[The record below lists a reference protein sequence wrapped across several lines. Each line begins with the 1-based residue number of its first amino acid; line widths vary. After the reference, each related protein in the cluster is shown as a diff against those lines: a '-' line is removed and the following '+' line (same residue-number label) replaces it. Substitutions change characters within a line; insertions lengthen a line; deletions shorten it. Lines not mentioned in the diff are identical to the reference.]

1 MISTQTFE
9 NYPEFA
15 NAGQKSQPNDAK
27 YAAGFIPSDV
37 LPAEW
42 LNWFLSGATK
52 GVTALNTGVKSIEQ
66 EINAVLAS
74 RAVTPDITATNQLL
88 TVLNKIK
95 AEAVLAAHP
104 VGSLYWTSKNENPA
118 VTFGGGTWKQITD
131 KFVLAAGSTYKAEAT
146 GGAPTVTLTVA
157 NLPSHSHTFTP
168 SGTVKSTFTGAS
180 HSHTFTP
187 SGTVK
192 STFTGASHSHT
203 FTPSGT
209 VKSTF
214 TGASHSHTF
223 TPSGTVKS
231 TFTGTSHSHTFT
243 PSGSISGGAYKFT
256 GSEGTTSLDGEH
268 SHTFTAP
275 KTPENKLKPDSG
287 SYAVRGTTT
296 LSTSYGGKHAHSFT
310 PSGTISV
317 TTNPTFTG
325 VQQTVSATQNGAV
338 SSSFT
343 GNNSNTGSTT
353 QAGTVSSSFTGN
365 NSNTGSATQAGTV
378 SSSFTGTEQTVRATQ
393 GGTVASTF
401 TGTSSST
408 GSVGSATAVNILP
421 PYIVKYCWERT
432 A

>member
-146 GGAPTVTLTVA
+146 GGAATVALTVA
-157 NLPSHSHTFTP
+157 NLPSHN
-168 SGTVKSTFTGAS
+168 
-180 HSHTFTP
+180 HSY
-187 SGTVK
+187 
-192 STFTGASHSHT
+192 
-203 FTPSGT
+203 
-209 VKSTF
+209 
-214 TGASHSHTF
+214 

-243 PSGSISGGAYKFT
+243 PSGTIKSTFTGASHSHTFTPSGTVSGGAYKFT
-256 GSEGTTSLDGEH
+256 GTKGTTSLDGQH
-268 SHTFTAP
+268 SHTYTAP
-275 KTPENKLKPDSG
+275 NTPENKLNPDRG
-287 SYAVRGTTT
+287 SYAVRGTSN
-296 LSTSYGGKHAHSFT
+296 LSTSYDGKHAHSFT
-310 PSGTISV
+310 PAGSISV
-317 TTNPTFTG
+317 TTNPSFSGTAGT
-325 VQQTVSATQNGAV
+325 TATATQGGTVA
-338 SSSFT
+338 SSFT
-343 GNNSNTGSTT
+343 GKAGTTGSTT
-353 QAGTVSSSFTGN
+353 QGGTVSSSFTGN
-365 NSNTGSATQAGTV
+365 PGNTGG
-378 SSSFTGTEQTVRATQ
+378 
-393 GGTVASTF
+393 
-401 TGTSSST
+401 
-408 GSVGSATAVNILP
+408 VGSGSSISIMP
-421 PYIVKYCWERT
+421 PYVVKYCWERT

>member
-1 MISTQTFE
+1 MTPTQTFG

-15 NAGQKSQPNDAK
+15 NAGQKSQPGDAK

-192 STFTGASHSHT
+192 STFTGTSHSHT

-209 VKSTF
+209 VT
-214 TGASHSHTF
+214 
-223 TPSGTVKS
+223 S

-343 GNNSNTGSTT
+343 GNNSNTGSTI
-353 QAGTVSSSFTGN
+353 ALGNVS
-365 NSNTGSATQAGTV
+365 
-378 SSSFTGTEQTVRATQ
+378 
-393 GGTVASTF
+393 STF
-401 TGTSSST
+401 TGYASSTSSVGT
-408 GSVGSATAVNILP
+408 GKSINTMP
-421 PYIVKYCWERT
+421 PYVVKYCWERT

>member
-1 MISTQTFE
+1 MTPTQTFG

-187 SGTVK
+187 SGTVT
-192 STFTGASHSHT
+192 STFTGTSHSHT

-209 VKSTF
+209 VT
-214 TGASHSHTF
+214 
-223 TPSGTVKS
+223 S

-243 PSGSISGGAYKFT
+243 PSGSISKTKAGGVIST
-256 GSEGTTSLDGEH
+256 NGRH
-268 SHTFTAP
+268 SHGISDPGHKHNIPGFWSSFAGGSYNTLHEGGIGSLT
-275 KTPENKLKPDSG
+275 TNEVETGISILNSG
-287 SYAVRGTTT
+287 S
-296 LSTSYGGKHAHSFT
+296 HQHSF
-310 PSGTISV
+310 SGIAHDHSFSGSAD
-317 TTNPTFTG
+317 TTAT
-325 VQQTVSATQNGAV
+325 ATQGGTVA
-338 SSSFT
+338 SSFT
-343 GNNSNTGSTT
+343 GK
-353 QAGTVSSSFTGN
+353 AGT
-365 NSNTGSATQAGTV
+365 TGSATQAGTV

>member
-104 VGSLYWTSKNENPA
+104 VGSLYWTSKKENPA

-131 KFVLAAGSTYKAEAT
+131 KFVLAAGSTYKAEST
-146 GGAPTVTLTVA
+146 GGASTVKLTVA
-157 NLPSHSHTFTP
+157 NLPSHNHSYTP
-168 SGTVKSTFTGAS
+168 SGTI
-180 HSHTFTP
+180 
-187 SGTVK
+187 
-192 STFTGASHSHT
+192 
-203 FTPSGT
+203 
-209 VKSTF
+209 
-214 TGASHSHTF
+214 
-223 TPSGTVKS
+223 KS

-243 PSGSISGGAYKFT
+243 PSGTIKSTFTGTSHSHTFTPSGTIKSTFTGTSHSHTFTPSGTISGGAYKFT
-256 GSEGTTSLDGEH
+256 GSKGTTSLDGEH
-268 SHTFTAP
+268 SHTYTAP
-275 KTPENKLKPDSG
+275 NTPENKLRPDRG
-287 SYAVRGTTT
+287 SYAVRGTSN

-325 VQQTVSATQNGAV
+325 VQQTVSATQG
-338 SSSFT
+338 
-343 GNNSNTGSTT
+343 
-353 QAGTVSSSFTGN
+353 
-365 NSNTGSATQAGTV
+365 GTV
-378 SSSFTGTEQTVRATQ
+378 SSSFTGTEQTVSATQ

>member
-1 MISTQTFE
+1 MTPTQYFE

-27 YAAGFIPSDV
+27 YSAGFIPSDV

-42 LNWFLSGATK
+42 LNWFLNGATK
-52 GVTALNTGVKSIEQ
+52 GVTALNTGVKSVEQ
-66 EINAVLAS
+66 EINTVLKS
-74 RAVTPDITATNQLL
+74 RSVTPDITATNQLL

-118 VTFGGGTWKQITD
+118 VTFGGGTWKQITN

-187 SGTVK
+187 SGTI
-192 STFTGASHSHT
+192 
-203 FTPSGT
+203 
-209 VKSTF
+209 
-214 TGASHSHTF
+214 
-223 TPSGTVKS
+223 KS

-243 PSGSISGGAYKFT
+243 PSGSISKTTATGSISGGLYAFTGEISEGHFPLGNTWYPIPTQIVDGVFHLGKEMSNTICGYENGRHAYKITFSMRPS
-256 GSEGTTSLDGEH
+256 GSISIVQDPKFSGSSHT
-268 SHTFTAP
+268 HTFT
-275 KTPENKLKPDSG
+275 
-287 SYAVRGTTT
+287 GT
-296 LSTSYGGKHAHSFT
+296 
-310 PSGTISV
+310 
-317 TTNPTFTG
+317 
-325 VQQTVSATQNGAV
+325 QQTVSATQGGTVA
-338 SSSFT
+338 STFT
-343 GNNSNTGSTT
+343 GK
-353 QAGTVSSSFTGN
+353 AGT
-365 NSNTGSATQAGTV
+365 TGSATQA
-378 SSSFTGTEQTVRATQ
+378 
-393 GGTVASTF
+393 GTVASTF

>member
-1 MISTQTFE
+1 MLDVKVECNQTASPKEIQNFVADIDTE
-9 NYPEFA
+9 VLVGFM
-15 NAGQKSQPNDAK
+15 AGRQHVPTLHKADTEKPNDAK

-131 KFVLAAGSTYKAEAT
+131 KFVLAAGSTYKAEST

-168 SGTVKSTFTGAS
+168 SGTIKSTFTGS
-180 HSHTFTP
+180 KHSHTFTP
-187 SGTVK
+187 SGR
-192 STFTGASHSHT
+192 
-203 FTPSGT
+203 
-209 VKSTF
+209 
-214 TGASHSHTF
+214 
-223 TPSGTVKS
+223 
-231 TFTGTSHSHTFT
+231 
-243 PSGSISGGAYKFT
+243 ISGGAYKFT
-256 GSEGTTSLDGEH
+256 GSKGTTSLDGEH

-275 KTPENKLKPDSG
+275 KTPENKLNPSSG
-287 SYAVRGTTT
+287 SPAVRGSTT
-296 LSTSYGGKHAHSFT
+296 LSTSYDGKHAHTFT
-310 PSGTISV
+310 PTGSISV
-317 TTNPTFTG
+317 TTNP
-325 VQQTVSATQNGAV
+325 
-338 SSSFT
+338 SFSGT
-343 GNNSNTGSTT
+343 AGTTGSTT
-353 QAGTVSSSFTGN
+353 QGGTVSSSFTGN
-365 NSNTGSATQAGTV
+365 SGN
-378 SSSFTGTEQTVRATQ
+378 
-393 GGTVASTF
+393 
-401 TGTSSST
+401 T
-408 GSVGSATAVNILP
+408 GSVGSGSRISIMP
-421 PYIVKYCWERT
+421 PYVVKYCWERT

>member
-131 KFVLAAGSTYKAEAT
+131 KFVLAAGSTYKAAAT

-203 FTPSGT
+203 FTPNGT

-214 TGASHSHTF
+214 TGA
-223 TPSGTVKS
+223 
-231 TFTGTSHSHTFT
+231 SHSHTFT

-287 SYAVRGTTT
+287 SSAVRGTTT

-343 GNNSNTGSTT
+343 GK
-353 QAGTVSSSFTGN
+353 AGT
-365 NSNTGSATQAGTV
+365 TGSATQAGTV
-378 SSSFTGTEQTVRATQ
+378 SSSFTGTEQTVSATQ

>member
-1 MISTQTFE
+1 MTPTQTFG

-192 STFTGASHSHT
+192 STFTGTSHSHT

-209 VKSTF
+209 VT
-214 TGASHSHTF
+214 
-223 TPSGTVKS
+223 S

-243 PSGSISGGAYKFT
+243 PSGSISKTKAGGVISTNGIHSHGISDPGHKHKIPGYWSSFAGGDYNVLHEGGIGSLTTNVVTT
-256 GSEGTTSLDGEH
+256 GITIDSAGDHIHQFQGSPH
-268 SHTFTAP
+268 SHTFT
-275 KTPENKLKPDSG
+275 
-287 SYAVRGTTT
+287 GTE
-296 LSTSYGGKHAHSFT
+296 L
-310 PSGTISV
+310 TIE
-317 TTNPTFTG
+317 
-325 VQQTVSATQNGAV
+325 ATQG
-338 SSSFT
+338 
-343 GNNSNTGSTT
+343 
-353 QAGTVSSSFTGN
+353 GTVSSSFTGKAGT
-365 NSNTGSATQAGTV
+365 TGSATQAGTV

>member
-15 NAGQKSQPNDAK
+15 NAGQKSQPNDVK
-27 YAAGFIPSDV
+27 YASGFIPSDV

-66 EINAVLAS
+66 EINTVLTS
-74 RAVTPDITATNQLL
+74 RSVTPDITATNQLL

-131 KFVLAAGSTYKAEAT
+131 KFVLAAGSTYKAEST
-146 GGAPTVTLTVA
+146 GGASTVTLTVA

-168 SGTVKSTFTGAS
+168 SGTVKSTFTGTS

-192 STFTGASHSHT
+192 STFTGA
-203 FTPSGT
+203 
-209 VKSTF
+209 
-214 TGASHSHTF
+214 
-223 TPSGTVKS
+223 
-231 TFTGTSHSHTFT
+231 SHSHTFT

-275 KTPENKLKPDSG
+275 KTPENKLKPESG
-287 SYAVRGTTT
+287 SFTVRGTTT

-343 GNNSNTGSTT
+343 GNNSNTGSTI
-353 QAGTVSSSFTGN
+353 ALGNVS
-365 NSNTGSATQAGTV
+365 
-378 SSSFTGTEQTVRATQ
+378 
-393 GGTVASTF
+393 STF
-401 TGTSSST
+401 TGYASSTSSVGT
-408 GSVGSATAVNILP
+408 GKSINTMP
-421 PYIVKYCWERT
+421 PYVVKYCWERT

>member
-146 GGAPTVTLTVA
+146 GGAATVALTVA
-157 NLPSHSHTFTP
+157 NLPSHNHSYTP
-168 SGTVKSTFTGAS
+168 SGTVKSTFTGTS

-187 SGTVK
+187 SGTI
-192 STFTGASHSHT
+192 
-203 FTPSGT
+203 
-209 VKSTF
+209 KSTF

-243 PSGSISGGAYKFT
+243 PSGTIKSTFT
-256 GSEGTTSLDGEH
+256 GASH
-268 SHTFTAP
+268 SHTFTP
-275 KTPENKLKPDSG
+275 SG
-287 SYAVRGTTT
+287 SISKTKAGGVISTNGIHSHGISDPGHKHNIPGYWSSFAGGDYDVLHRGGIGNLTTNEVETGISILNSGSHQHSFSGIAHDHSFSGSAGTTAT
-296 LSTSYGGKHAHSFT
+296 
-310 PSGTISV
+310 
-317 TTNPTFTG
+317 
-325 VQQTVSATQNGAV
+325 ATQGGTVA
-338 SSSFT
+338 SSFT
-343 GNNSNTGSTT
+343 GKAGTTGSTT
-353 QAGTVSSSFTGN
+353 QA
-365 NSNTGSATQAGTV
+365 
-378 SSSFTGTEQTVRATQ
+378 
-393 GGTVASTF
+393 GTVASTF

>member
-192 STFTGASHSHT
+192 STFTGTSHSHT

-209 VKSTF
+209 VT
-214 TGASHSHTF
+214 
-223 TPSGTVKS
+223 S

-243 PSGSISGGAYKFT
+243 PSGSISKTKAGGVISTNGIHSHGISDPGHKHNIPGYWSSFAGGDYDVLHRGGIGSLTTNEVET
-256 GSEGTTSLDGEH
+256 GISILNSGSHQHSFSGIAHDHSFSGSAGTTA
-268 SHTFTAP
+268 T
-275 KTPENKLKPDSG
+275 
-287 SYAVRGTTT
+287 
-296 LSTSYGGKHAHSFT
+296 
-310 PSGTISV
+310 
-317 TTNPTFTG
+317 
-325 VQQTVSATQNGAV
+325 ATQGGTVA
-338 SSSFT
+338 SSFT
-343 GNNSNTGSTT
+343 GK
-353 QAGTVSSSFTGN
+353 AGT
-365 NSNTGSATQAGTV
+365 TGSATQAGTV

>member
-15 NAGQKSQPNDAK
+15 NAGQKSQPDDAK

-74 RAVTPDITATNQLL
+74 RSVTPNINANNQLL

-118 VTFGGGTWKQITD
+118 VTFGGTWKQITD
-131 KFVLAAGSTYKAEAT
+131 KFVLAAGSTYKAEST

-187 SGTVK
+187 SGSISNTKAGGVI
-192 STFTGASHSHT
+192 STNGIHSHGISDPGHKHNIPGFWSSFAGGDYDVLHRGGIGSLT
-203 FTPSGT
+203 TNE
-209 VKSTF
+209 VE
-214 TGASHSHTF
+214 TGISILN
-223 TPSGTVKS
+223 
-231 TFTGTSHSHTFT
+231 
-243 PSGSISGGAYKFT
+243 SGSHQHSFSGIAHNHSFS
-256 GSEGTTSLDGEH
+256 GSEGTT
-268 SHTFTAP
+268 
-275 KTPENKLKPDSG
+275 
-287 SYAVRGTTT
+287 
-296 LSTSYGGKHAHSFT
+296 
-310 PSGTISV
+310 
-317 TTNPTFTG
+317 
-325 VQQTVSATQNGAV
+325 AT
-338 SSSFT
+338 
-343 GNNSNTGSTT
+343 
-353 QAGTVSSSFTGN
+353 
-365 NSNTGSATQAGTV
+365 
-378 SSSFTGTEQTVRATQ
+378 ATQ

-408 GSVGSATAVNILP
+408 GSVGRATAANILP

>member
-1 MISTQTFE
+1 MTPTQIFD

-15 NAGQKSQPNDAK
+15 NAGQKSQPDDAK

-66 EINAVLAS
+66 EINTVLTS
-74 RAVTPDITATNQLL
+74 RSVTPDINTAGQLL

-104 VGSLYWTSKNENPA
+104 VGSLYWTSKKENPA

-131 KFVLAAGSTYKAEAT
+131 KFVLAAGSTYKAEST
-146 GGAPTVTLTVA
+146 GGASTVILTVA
-157 NLPSHSHTFTP
+157 NLPSHNHSYTP
-168 SGTVKSTFTGAS
+168 SGTVKSTFTGSS

-187 SGTVK
+187 SGSIT
-192 STFTGASHSHT
+192 
-203 FTPSGT
+203 
-209 VKSTF
+209 
-214 TGASHSHTF
+214 
-223 TPSGTVKS
+223 S

-243 PSGSISGGAYKFT
+243 PSGTIMEETAT
-256 GSEGTTSLDGEH
+256 GSIVGDGGHRHSITDPGHQHKIPGYWSDFAGGDYNVLHEGGIGSITTNKVQTGISIDYGGQH
-268 SHTFTAP
+268 SHGFKGNSHTHTFTGTA
-275 KTPENKLKPDSG
+275 
-287 SYAVRGTTT
+287 GTTG
-296 LSTSYGGKHAHSFT
+296 STTQGG
-310 PSGTISV
+310 
-317 TTNPTFTG
+317 
-325 VQQTVSATQNGAV
+325 TVD
-338 SSSFT
+338 SSFT
-343 GNNSNTGSTT
+343 GKAGTTGSTT
-353 QAGTVSSSFTGN
+353 QA
-365 NSNTGSATQAGTV
+365 
-378 SSSFTGTEQTVRATQ
+378 
-393 GGTVASTF
+393 GTVASTF

>member
-1 MISTQTFE
+1 MISTQTFD

-187 SGTVK
+187 SGSISNTKAGGVI
-192 STFTGASHSHT
+192 STNGIHSHGISDPGHKHNIPGYWSSFAGGDYDVLHRGGIGSLT
-203 FTPSGT
+203 TNE
-209 VKSTF
+209 VE
-214 TGASHSHTF
+214 TGISILN
-223 TPSGTVKS
+223 
-231 TFTGTSHSHTFT
+231 
-243 PSGSISGGAYKFT
+243 SGSHQHSFSGIAHNHSFS
-256 GSEGTTSLDGEH
+256 GSEGT
-268 SHTFTAP
+268 
-275 KTPENKLKPDSG
+275 
-287 SYAVRGTTT
+287 
-296 LSTSYGGKHAHSFT
+296 
-310 PSGTISV
+310 
-317 TTNPTFTG
+317 
-325 VQQTVSATQNGAV
+325 
-338 SSSFT
+338 
-343 GNNSNTGSTT
+343 
-353 QAGTVSSSFTGN
+353 
-365 NSNTGSATQAGTV
+365 TGSATQA
-378 SSSFTGTEQTVRATQ
+378 
-393 GGTVASTF
+393 GTVASTF

-408 GSVGSATAVNILP
+408 GSVGSATAANILP

>member
-1 MISTQTFE
+1 MTPTQTFG

-131 KFVLAAGSTYKAEAT
+131 KFVLAAGSTYKAEST
-146 GGAPTVTLTVA
+146 GGASTVKLTVA
-157 NLPSHSHTFTP
+157 NLPSHNHSYTPSGTIKSTFTGTSHSHTFTP
-168 SGTVKSTFTGAS
+168 SGTI
-180 HSHTFTP
+180 
-187 SGTVK
+187 
-192 STFTGASHSHT
+192 
-203 FTPSGT
+203 
-209 VKSTF
+209 
-214 TGASHSHTF
+214 
-223 TPSGTVKS
+223 KS

-243 PSGSISGGAYKFT
+243 PSGSISNTKAGGVISTNGIHSHGISDPGHKHNIPGYWSSFAGGDYDVLHRGGIGSLTTNEVETGISILNSGSHQHSFSGIAHNHSFS
-256 GSEGTTSLDGEH
+256 GSEDTTA
-268 SHTFTAP
+268 T
-275 KTPENKLKPDSG
+275 
-287 SYAVRGTTT
+287 
-296 LSTSYGGKHAHSFT
+296 
-310 PSGTISV
+310 
-317 TTNPTFTG
+317 
-325 VQQTVSATQNGAV
+325 ATQGGTVA
-338 SSSFT
+338 SSFT
-343 GNNSNTGSTT
+343 GKAGTTGST
-353 QAGTVSSSFTGN
+353 
-365 NSNTGSATQAGTV
+365 TQAGTV
-378 SSSFTGTEQTVRATQ
+378 SSSFTGTEQTVSATQ

>member
-74 RAVTPDITATNQLL
+74 RAVTPNITATNQLL

-131 KFVLAAGSTYKAEAT
+131 KFVLAAGSTYKAEST
-146 GGAPTVTLTVA
+146 GGAPTVQLTVA
-157 NLPSHSHTFTP
+157 NLPSHNHTFTP
-168 SGTVKSTFTGAS
+168 SGTI
-180 HSHTFTP
+180 
-187 SGTVK
+187 
-192 STFTGASHSHT
+192 
-203 FTPSGT
+203 
-209 VKSTF
+209 
-214 TGASHSHTF
+214 
-223 TPSGTVKS
+223 KS

-243 PSGSISGGAYKFT
+243 PSGTVSGGAYKFT
-256 GSEGTTSLDGEH
+256 GTEGTTSLDGQH
-268 SHTFTAP
+268 SHTYTAP
-275 KTPENKLKPDSG
+275 NTPENKLNPDRG
-287 SYAVRGTTT
+287 SYAVRGTSN
-296 LSTSYGGKHAHSFT
+296 LSTSYDGKHAHSFT
-310 PSGTISV
+310 PAGSISV
-317 TTNPTFTG
+317 TTNP
-325 VQQTVSATQNGAV
+325 
-338 SSSFT
+338 SFSGIAGT
-343 GNNSNTGSTT
+343 TGSTT
-353 QAGTVSSSFTGN
+353 QGGTVSSSFTGN
-365 NSNTGSATQAGTV
+365 SGNTGK
-378 SSSFTGTEQTVRATQ
+378 
-393 GGTVASTF
+393 
-401 TGTSSST
+401 
-408 GSVGSATAVNILP
+408 VGSGSSISIMP
-421 PYIVKYCWERT
+421 PYVVKYCWERT

>member
-66 EINAVLAS
+66 EINTVLES
-74 RAVTPDITATNQLL
+74 RSVTPDINAAGQLL
-88 TVLNKIK
+88 SVLNKIK

-131 KFVLAAGSTYKAEAT
+131 KFVLAAGSTYKAEST
-146 GGAPTVTLTVA
+146 GGASTVILTVA
-157 NLPSHSHTFTP
+157 NLPSHNHSYTP
-168 SGTVKSTFTGAS
+168 SGTVKSTFTGSS

-187 SGTVK
+187 SGTI
-192 STFTGASHSHT
+192 
-203 FTPSGT
+203 
-209 VKSTF
+209 
-214 TGASHSHTF
+214 
-223 TPSGTVKS
+223 KS

-243 PSGSISGGAYKFT
+243 PSGTVSVGAHTHGLNSHTHNFKWSGSHTHDTLGISSKSETDERFGGGIDCNRNYGSNKIATSSTSISISGTTNGNS
-256 GSEGTTSLDGEH
+256 GNTTS
-268 SHTFTAP
+268 T
-275 KTPENKLKPDSG
+275 TP
-287 SYAVRGTTT
+287 
-296 LSTSYGGKHAHSFT
+296 
-310 PSGTISV
+310 
-317 TTNPTFTG
+317 TG
-325 VQQTVSATQNGAV
+325 
-338 SSSFT
+338 SFT
-343 GNNSNTGSTT
+343 GTAGTTGSTT
-353 QAGTVSSSFTGN
+353 QG
-365 NSNTGSATQAGTV
+365 GTV
-378 SSSFTGTEQTVRATQ
+378 SSSFTGTEQTVSATQ

>member
-1 MISTQTFE
+1 MISTQPFE

-66 EINAVLAS
+66 EINAVLTS
-74 RAVTPDITATNQLL
+74 RSVTPNINANNQLL

-131 KFVLAAGSTYKAEAT
+131 KFVLAAGSTYKAEST
-146 GGAPTVTLTVA
+146 GGASTVKLTVA
-157 NLPSHSHTFTP
+157 NLPSHN
-168 SGTVKSTFTGAS
+168 
-180 HSHTFTP
+180 HSY
-187 SGTVK
+187 
-192 STFTGASHSHT
+192 
-203 FTPSGT
+203 
-209 VKSTF
+209 
-214 TGASHSHTF
+214 

-243 PSGSISGGAYKFT
+243 PSGTIKSTFT
-256 GSEGTTSLDGEH
+256 GTSH
-268 SHTFTAP
+268 SHT
-275 KTPENKLKPDSG
+275 
-287 SYAVRGTTT
+287 
-296 LSTSYGGKHAHSFT
+296 FT
-310 PSGTISV
+310 PSGTIKS
-317 TTNPTFTG
+317 TFTG
-325 VQQTVSATQNGAV
+325 ISHSHTFTPSGTIMKETATGSIVGDGGHSHSITDPGHKHKIPGYWSDFAGGDYNVLHEGGIGSLTTNEVKTGISIDYGGRHSHSFKGNSHTHTFTGTEQTVSATQGGTVA
-338 SSSFT
+338 STFT
-343 GNNSNTGSTT
+343 GKAGTTGST
-353 QAGTVSSSFTGN
+353 
-365 NSNTGSATQAGTV
+365 TQAGTV
-378 SSSFTGTEQTVRATQ
+378 SSSFTGTEQTVSATQ